1 MIELRSWLLK
11 NIDLKL
17 LSIFLAIILWLYV
30 VSGENPIVQSFID
43 VSLTATNLKE
53 DLVVKEFPSTVSV
66 GIKGPKNI
74 INNISSNQITGI
86 VNFSEINKVG
96 QYILKVEIAPPKRTE
111 IIKIIPSEIKADI
124 ERILTKEVE
133 VEYSLIGIPEKGYS
147 LAEEPKIIPSKVKII
162 GAQSI
167 LENVKQEICT
177 IDISGIKED
186 FNKKIKINAIDVN
199 GNEVKGVKIEPD
211 TVEVSISLSLGYPE
225 KILAVKPRIIG
236 KPAPG
241 YYISQILANPDEI
254 KIFGNYSKIN
264 NLEFLETIPI
274 NVSGIT
280 MTLSVKVPP
289 ALNEG
294 LNIVEGETT
303 LIEVTIQVKEALV
316 QKTLPDVPVILQNI
330 SPFISCEIKPEVVE
344 VIIEGENILIDPLKK
359 EDIKAFV
366 KFADNFQ
373 VEQKVKVQVEVP
385 DGISLIKIEPEEVT
399 VLINK

>member
-1 MIELRSWLLK
+1 MIELRSWFLK

-74 INNISSNQITGI
+74 INNLSSNQITGI

-124 ERILTKEVE
+124 ERILIKEVE

-241 YYISQILANPDEI
+241 YYISQILAKPDEI

-264 NLEFLETIPI
+264 NLEFLETTPI

-316 QKTLPDVPVILQNI
+316 QKTLQSVPVILQNL
-330 SPFISCEIKPEVVE
+330 SPFVSCEIKPEVVE
-344 VIIEGENILIDPLKK
+344 VIVEGENILIDPLKK

>member
-1 MIELRSWLLK
+1 MKELRSWLLK
-11 NIDLKL
+11 NIDIKL

-74 INNISSNQITGI
+74 INNISSHQITGI

-96 QYILKVEIAPPKRTE
+96 QYILKVEIVPPKRTE

-225 KILAVKPRIIG
+225 KILPVKPRIIG

-280 MTLSVKVPP
+280 KTLSVKVPP

-316 QKTLPDVPVILQNI
+316 QKTLQSVPVILQNL
-330 SPFISCEIKPEVVE
+330 SPFVSYEIKPEVVE

-366 KFADNFQ
+366 KFADNFKVQ
-373 VEQKVKVQVEVP
+373 QKVKVQVEVP

-399 VLINK
+399 VLINN

>member
-1 MIELRSWLLK
+1 MKELRSWLLK
-11 NIDLKL
+11 NIDIKL
-17 LSIFLAIILWLYV
+17 LSVFLAIILWLYV
-30 VSGENPIVQSFID
+30 ASGENNPIVENFID

-74 INNISSNQITGI
+74 INNISSHQITGI

-111 IIKIIPSEIKADI
+111 IIKIIPSEVKADI

-225 KILAVKPRIIG
+225 KILPVKPRIIG

-241 YYISQILANPDEI
+241 YYISQILAKPDEI

-280 MTLSVKVPP
+280 KTLSVKVPP

-303 LIEVTIQVKEALV
+303 LIEITIPQLAL
-316 QKTLPDVPVILQNI
+316 
-330 SPFISCEIKPEVVE
+330 
-344 VIIEGENILIDPLKK
+344 
-359 EDIKAFV
+359 
-366 KFADNFQ
+366 
-373 VEQKVKVQVEVP
+373 
-385 DGISLIKIEPEEVT
+385 
-399 VLINK
+399 